1 MKKLL
6 VLAIA
11 VLAIGTAV
19 SAQARFPAKDITITV
34 VFSAGGGTDVLNR
47 LIAGEM
53 RPFLGRNVV
62 VTNVT
67 GGVSA
72 SNGMFHVWGLPHDG
86 YNLAGLSES
95 VVSGPV
101 MGGFDKRMNAWYPF
115 LIAGSPDVVSVPASS
130 PYKTLKELVD
140 AATAKP
146 GTVKAGCGN
155 VGGLHHLNMLAFEN
169 GTGVKFNYI
178 PYPGS
183 GPSQTAAVTGEI
195 DVVFTSLAEQQQLIK
210 AGQLRALGML
220 TEKPFALEGY
230 GEISSSFKG
239 YANLKK
245 YLPIM
250 QAIGF
255 AMPGDVPADARKAI
269 ETAFNKAM
277 KSKKVV
283 EYMANNYYQPI
294 GKSGKDALA
303 IFDKLESLFSWT
315 LFELGQ
321 AKVDPSTVGISKP

>member
-1 MKKLL
+1 MKRLM
-6 VLAIA
+6 VFALAIMM
-11 VLAIGTAV
+11 IGA
-19 SAQARFPAKDITITV
+19 AAYGQARFPAKDVTITV

-86 YNLAGLSES
+86 YNMAGLSES

-101 MGGFDKRMNAWYPF
+101 MGGFDKRMNVWYPF
-115 LIAGSPDVVSVPASS
+115 LVAGSPDVLSVPASS
-130 PYKTLKELVD
+130 PYKTLKDLVD
-140 AATAKP
+140 AAKANP
-146 GTVKAGCGN
+146 GTVKAGAGN

-169 GTGVKFNYI
+169 GTEIKFNYI

-183 GPSQTAAVTGEI
+183 GPTQTAAVTNEI
-195 DVVFTSLAEQQQLIK
+195 DVVITSLAEQQQLIK
-210 AGQLRALGML
+210 AGQLRPLGML
-220 TEKPFALEGY
+220 TDQSFKLEGF
-230 GEISSSFKG
+230 GEIPSSLKS
-239 YANLKK
+239 YAGLKK

-255 AMPGDVPADARKAI
+255 AVPDDTPAAAKKAI
-269 ETAFNKAM
+269 DSAFQKAM
-277 KSKKVV
+277 KSKKVT
-283 EYMANNYYQPI
+283 EYLAQNYYQAI
-294 GKSGKDALA
+294 GKTGKDAVA
-303 IFDKLESLFSWT
+303 IFNKLESLFCWT
-315 LFELGQ
+315 LWDLGQ
-321 AKVDPSTVGISKP
+321 AKVDPATLGIPKP